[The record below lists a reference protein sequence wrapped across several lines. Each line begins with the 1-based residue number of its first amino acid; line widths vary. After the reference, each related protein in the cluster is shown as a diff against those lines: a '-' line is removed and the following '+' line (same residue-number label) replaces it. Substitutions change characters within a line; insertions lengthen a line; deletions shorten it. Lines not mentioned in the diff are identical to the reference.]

1 MTAKV
6 LAGSGI
12 HGSIHSVSKAKMLLN
27 EVPTTVDD
35 ALIGL
40 AMANKG
46 LVVLENQRVIM
57 RRDHAGMKGKVKLIS
72 GGGSGHEPAHASYV
86 GPGMLTAAVIGD
98 VYTAPPSSTIL
109 HAIRELG
116 RNHPDGIL
124 LIVKNYTG
132 DRLNFGVALERARN
146 EGIYIKM
153 LVVGE
158 DCSIPSTEKSQG
170 CRSLAG
176 TILIHKLAGGMAEEG
191 KNLES
196 IFSACCCVVMSD
208 MATIGAG
215 LKVSSLFPGMSK
227 ASLFLSNYELE
238 LGLGIR
244 GEPGVHKMAMATTAE
259 VVHVMLEHM
268 MNPVCKTHIEFDTSC
283 PVAILINNMGSSS
296 KLEEQVF
303 TMEVLKQLVNQ
314 GYTVSRVYC
323 GMFLTSLETAGF
335 SITVLKVKTPEVTQY
350 LDAPTS
356 APGWPRTFSDTC
368 VLTEEN
374 LQKIC
379 DLAICVPGSCPLKE
393 EEERDQILKLNLGP
407 KITEKSARALFQV
420 R

>member
-12 HGSIHSVSKAKMLLN
+12 HGSIPSVSKAKMLLN

-40 AMANKG
+40 AMANKCLVVLENQRVIMVNEVPTTVDDALIGLPMANKG

-158 DCSIPSTEKSQG
+158 GCSIPSTEKSQG
-170 CRSLAG
+170 CCSLAG
-176 TILIHKLAGGMAEEG
+176 TILIHKLAGDMAEEG

-196 IFSACCCVVMSD
+196 IFSACCSVLMSD

-227 ASLFLSNYELE
+227 ASLFLSKDELE
-238 LGLGIR
+238 LGLGIH

-259 VVHVMLEHM
+259 IVHVMLEHM
-268 MNPVCKTHIEFDTSC
+268 MSPVCKTHIEFDT
-283 PVAILINNMGSSS
+283 
-296 KLEEQVF
+296 
-303 TMEVLKQLVNQ
+303 
-314 GYTVSRVYC
+314 
-323 GMFLTSLETAGF
+323 
-335 SITVLKVKTPEVTQY
+335 
-350 LDAPTS
+350 
-356 APGWPRTFSDTC
+356 
-368 VLTEEN
+368 
-374 LQKIC
+374 
-379 DLAICVPGSCPLKE
+379 
-393 EEERDQILKLNLGP
+393 
-407 KITEKSARALFQV
+407 
-420 R
+420 